1 MSSDSEAEGGVPLIE
16 PEFDTATASER
27 KASNKRKAD
36 DEITTVGAAKKAKKA
51 QKKEKKK
58 ASKQLRAK
66 EINEDDLDQEH
77 GVNRAFEKMDGQL
90 LADYI
95 NSRTRLYGKE
105 LSSVELEDKLIP
117 GTRLYPL
124 QEAI

>member
-1 MSSDSEAEGGVPLIE
+1 MPLIE